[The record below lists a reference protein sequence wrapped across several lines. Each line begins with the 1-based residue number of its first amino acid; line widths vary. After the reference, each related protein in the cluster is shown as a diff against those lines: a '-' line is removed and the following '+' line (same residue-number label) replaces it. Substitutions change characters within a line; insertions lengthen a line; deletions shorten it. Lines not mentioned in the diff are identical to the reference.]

1 LRRVII
7 TWLEGLAVCVPVLF
21 TIWVLV
27 TSVTW
32 LDDVM
37 FEWLG
42 ESVPAFWGLGAMI
55 AMALIYVVG
64 LATRLYLF
72 QKLLGIAEG
81 MIGRLPLVKTLYGSV
96 RDLLQFFGKGSG
108 KPTGS
113 AVRIDLDDQ
122 THMLG
127 ITTTEDS
134 DSERVGVYLPLSYQI
149 GGFLVYFP
157 RERLTPLDMD
167 VESAL
172 KLVLTGG
179 MGTSSGSDEPEQE
192 LAVLE
197 SPSDAT

>member
-1 LRRVII
+1 MRRVII

-32 LDDVM
+32 LDDIM
-37 FEWLG
+37 FGWFG
-42 ESVPAFWGLGAMI
+42 ESVPAFWGVGAMM
-55 AMALIYVVG
+55 AMGLIYLVG

-72 QKLLGIAEG
+72 QKILALAEAA
-81 MIGRLPLVKTLYGSV
+81 IGRLPLVKTLYGSV
-96 RDLLQFFGKGSG
+96 RDMLQFFRTGSG
-108 KPTGS
+108 RPTGA
-113 AVRIDLDDQ
+113 AVRIQFDDD

-127 ITTTEDS
+127 ITTTEDTES
-134 DSERVGVYLPLSYQI
+134 NRVGVYLPLSYQI

-179 MGTSSGSDEPEQE
+179 MGTSVSSEASE
-192 LAVLE
+192 A
-197 SPSDAT
+197 SDAPKTVPELLT